1 MNPIVNTQRD
11 STQSGVDG
19 ALSSTPHRT
28 GSIAFR
34 RVWKKPSLGHLG
46 LTTSRVCLWNTFV
59 TIGTGGNCFWLLPS
73 SSDGNRKPPA
83 IPDRHKA
90 EPKAEKC
97 ANRHSRGGRNMQ
109 HLSDHHDGSAS
120 QGSNG
125 VKVRA

>member
-1 MNPIVNTQRD
+1 VRIDDPRLEQRNQSLEERLAKVKVTLTSTSGGTRALNPER
-11 STQSGVDG
+11 
-19 ALSSTPHRT
+19 
-28 GSIAFR
+28 
-34 RVWKKPSLGHLG
+34 
-46 LTTSRVCLWNTFV
+46 
-59 TIGTGGNCFWLLPS
+59 LLQS

-97 ANRHSRGGRNMQ
+97 ANSHGRSGRNTQ
-109 HLSDHHDGSAS
+109 RLSDHHDGSAS